1 MAGDR
6 GQRDKDAPFFRRRQ
20 SREGT
25 PPPGM
30 PRPGKASGEEVEAW
44 RFEQAEKRLAAANEA
59 IRSTRTFFFA
69 LLSIAAYIGV
79 VIAGTTDEQLLRI
92 SPVKLPIVGVEV
104 PLTGF
109 YIFVPWLFVLLHFN
123 LLIHLGLTS
132 KKLKRFLDDIAPLDA
147 ELADRLRND
156 ISNFPLA
163 QWMAGKQDA
172 LFRAVLAVLA
182 WILLG
187 TNLSDAL
194 LPKSDLRWARLEGA
208 AGGRGSAGGGSR
220 LG

>member
-1 MAGDR
+1 
-6 GQRDKDAPFFRRRQ
+6 
-20 SREGT
+20 
-25 PPPGM
+25 M

-163 QWMAGKQDA
+163 QWMAGKQDV
-172 LFRAVLAVLA
+172 LFRAVLAILA